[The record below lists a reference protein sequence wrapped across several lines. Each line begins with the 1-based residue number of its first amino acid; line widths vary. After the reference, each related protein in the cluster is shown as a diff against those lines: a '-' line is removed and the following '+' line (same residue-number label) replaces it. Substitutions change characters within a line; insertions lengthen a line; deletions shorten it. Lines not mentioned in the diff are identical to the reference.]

1 MLNSKNINFRTV
13 LKPIKFDFERYYKS
27 SSMFIGSCFTENIG
41 ELLKENKFK
50 IDINPF
56 GILYNPVSV
65 KNSIDILIDNR
76 KLSEKDIFN
85 HNEQWHSFSHHSRFS
100 NTDKENTLNNINKR
114 ISDSSDFLKNTDYL
128 FITFGTSWV
137 YENIESGNIVS
148 NCHKLPA
155 KKFKRRLLKPGEI
168 INIYLNLLNKISVFN
183 KNLKIVF
190 TISPIRHLKDGFSEN
205 NLSKSILRIAI
216 EELISNNSNCYYFP
230 AYELQ
235 VDDLRDYR
243 FYESDMLH
251 PNKLAI
257 DYIFNFFKNSYF
269 SVETFSIFHEIQKII
284 RAKEH
289 KPFNSTSNEY
299 KKFKQKNIENIKLLK
314 SRYEFINLKEDFS
327 FFNNK

>member
-1 MLNSKNINFRTV
+1 MFNSENINFRTV
-13 LKPIKFDFERYYKS
+13 LKPIKYDFEINYKS

-56 GILYNPVSV
+56 GILYNPISV
-65 KNSIDILIDNR
+65 KKSIDILIDNC
-76 KLSEKDIFN
+76 KFSEKNIFY
-85 HNEQWHSFSHHSRFS
+85 HNEQWYSFLHHSRFS
-100 NTDKENTLNNINKR
+100 NTDKEYTLNSINKR
-114 ISDSSDFLKNTDYL
+114 ISDSSEFLENTDYL

-137 YENIESGNIVS
+137 YENIESGDIVS

-155 KKFKRRLLKPGEI
+155 KKFKRRLLKPDEI
-168 INIYLNLLNKISVFN
+168 IDIYLSFLNKLKVFN
-183 KNLKIVF
+183 KKIKVIF
-190 TISPIRHLKDGFSEN
+190 TISPVRHLKDGFSEN

-235 VDDLRDYR
+235 IDDLRGYR

-257 DYIFNFFKNSYF
+257 DYIFNFFKKSYF
-269 SVETFSIFHEIQKII
+269 SDETFSVFKEIQKII
-284 RAKEH
+284 RAKKH
-289 KPFNSTSNEY
+289 RPFNSTSNDY
-299 KKFKQKNIENIKLLK
+299 KKFKQKNIELIISLN
-314 SRYEFINLKEDFS
+314 SRYKYIDFKEEVS
-327 FFNNK
+327 FFNTK

>member
-1 MLNSKNINFRTV
+1 MLNSENINFRTV
-13 LKPIKFDFERYYKS
+13 LKPIKYDFEINYKS
-27 SSMFIGSCFTENIG
+27 TSMFIGSCFTENIG

-65 KNSIDILIDNR
+65 KNSIDILINE
-76 KLSEKDIFN
+76 KQFSEQDIFY

-100 NTDKENTLNNINKR
+100 NSEKELTLNEINKR
-114 ISDSSDFLKNTDYL
+114 ISNSSEFLKNTDFL

-137 YENIESGNIVS
+137 YENIESGDIVS

-155 KKFKRRLLKPGEI
+155 KKFKRRLLRSNEI
-168 INIYLNLLNKISVFN
+168 IDIYLSLLNKLRVFN
-183 KNLKIVF
+183 ENIKIIF
-190 TISPIRHLKDGFSEN
+190 TISPVRHLKDGFSEN

-235 VDDLRDYR
+235 IDDLRDYR

-257 DYIFNFFKNSYF
+257 DYIFNFFKKSYF
-269 SVETFSIFHEIQKII
+269 SDETFSVFKEIQMII
-284 RAKEH
+284 RAKKH
-289 KPFNSTSNEY
+289 RPFNSTSNDY
-299 KKFKQKNIENIKLLK
+299 KKFKQKNIELIQSLK
-314 SRYEFINLKEDFS
+314 SRYEFIDLKEELT
-327 FFNNK
+327 FFKK